1 LDKRGKVVPSCH
13 RCRPKTISC
22 LLEPKKSYLR
32 AMKRVP
38 KIIVLSFLLVIGV
51 VSLVYVGILAYI
63 HYDVF
68 GKSPSYEGTRQ
79 NFIKNEPCFQK
90 TENCFLEIADCCLP
104 DSSKGTLLFSI
115 LESGDEFMF
124 RLFFSTENETE
135 LVFPIR
141 KSNIEITQSQKEK
154 LQSRGIDYQKV
165 QTLYSD
171 LKKTNCRAITKDAG
185 NSDVLFYMTFKVLDY
200 CAIDYLFYS
209 QPIEVDSIRP
219 VSNSPLGRRVTISVE

>member
-1 LDKRGKVVPSCH
+1 
-13 RCRPKTISC
+13 
-22 LLEPKKSYLR
+22 
-32 AMKRVP
+32 MKRVP

-79 NFIKNEPCFQK
+79 NFIKNEPYFEK
-90 TENCFLEIADCCLP
+90 IEDSFLEIADCCLP
-104 DSSKGTLLFSI
+104 DSLKGTLLFSI
-115 LESGDEFMF
+115 LESSDKFMF

-141 KSNIEITQSQKEK
+141 DSNIEITQDQKEK

-209 QPIEVDSIRP
+209 QPIEADSIRP